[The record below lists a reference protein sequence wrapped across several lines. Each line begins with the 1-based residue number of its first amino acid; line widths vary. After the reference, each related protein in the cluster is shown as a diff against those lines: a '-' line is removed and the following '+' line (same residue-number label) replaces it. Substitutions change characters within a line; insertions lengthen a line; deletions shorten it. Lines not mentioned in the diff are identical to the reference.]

1 MSMYTKFTYGAEI
14 EWSDVDR
21 TTPIPEHCGVWDKDE
36 TTIMNS
42 NGMAIDATGKRDTIG
57 GEINTRPT
65 DTIDEQVEIFD
76 TLREQLNP
84 VVLHRNSTHVHIGVP
99 GLVEDVDTLKHVF
112 QYVQDNQDFVYFEML
127 AREVPTAEEFPDPE
141 DLKLAK
147 NFNRQRKYWSKAKVP
162 PNRAANV
169 LQATTPK
176 EFYDRH
182 FQWNEER
189 QRYLYSIGIVRAG
202 INVRSL
208 FKYGTIEFRVFP
220 GTTSSQ
226 EFRSCLEFSD
236 QFVQAALHDHSRTAQ
251 EIYESREWNFPVWP
265 KFQPDLDRIF
275 LATKQ
280 GHMEYPDPNIAY
292 QRRREQERLEREQKK
307 L

>member
-1 MSMYTKFTYGAEI
+1 MYTKFTYGAEL

-21 TTPIPEHCGVWDKDE
+21 TTPISEQYGVWDKDE

-42 NGMAIDATGKRDTIG
+42 NGMAIDPTGKRDTFG
-57 GEINTRPT
+57 GEINTKPT
-65 DTIDEQVEIFD
+65 DSIDEQVEAFQA
-76 TLREQLNP
+76 LHSLLSP
-84 VVLHRNSTHVHIGVP
+84 VVLHRNSTHIHIGVP
-99 GLVEDVDTLKHVF
+99 GLVEDVEALKHLF
-112 QYVQDNQDFVYFEML
+112 QYVQDNQDFVYFDML

-141 DLKLAK
+141 ELKLAK
-147 NFNRQRKYWSKAKVP
+147 NFNRQRKYWSKARVP

-202 INVRSL
+202 INVRSM
-208 FKYGTIEFRVFP
+208 FKYGTVEFRTFA
-220 GTTSSQ
+220 GTVDPQ
-226 EFRSCLEFSD
+226 EFRDCFEFAD
-236 QFVQAALHDHSRTAQ
+236 EFVRAGLNDHSRTAKD
-251 EIYESREWNFPVWP
+251 IYDSREWNFPKWP
-265 KFQPDLDRIF
+265 PFNPDLDRIF
-275 LATKQ
+275 LSTKQ
-280 GHMEYPDPNIAY
+280 GHMEYPDPNAAY
-292 QRRREQERLEREQKK
+292 QRRRERERLERENKS